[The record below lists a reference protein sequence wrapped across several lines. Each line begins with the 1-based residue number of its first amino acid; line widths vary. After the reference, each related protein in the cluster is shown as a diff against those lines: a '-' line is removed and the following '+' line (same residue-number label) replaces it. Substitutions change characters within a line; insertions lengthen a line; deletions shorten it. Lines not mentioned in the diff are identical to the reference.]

1 MKQMKR
7 AKRTSA
13 EEISPEDP
21 LIGGYKPGK
30 QIEMGLDD

>member
-1 MKQMKR
+1 MKR

-21 LIGGYKPGK
+21 LTGYKPGK
-30 QIEMGLDD
+30 QITLGLDE